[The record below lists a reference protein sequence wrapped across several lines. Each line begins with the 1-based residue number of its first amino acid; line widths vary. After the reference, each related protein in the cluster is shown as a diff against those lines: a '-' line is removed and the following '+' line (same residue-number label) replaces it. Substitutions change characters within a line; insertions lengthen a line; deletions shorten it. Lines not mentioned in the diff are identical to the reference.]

1 MACFSVLK
9 ESNSSYLKSEDMM
22 WKKHI
27 TSYLQ
32 WKFRKSVSD
41 EIVTFQ
47 SWHFINNL
55 DDTWFIGD
63 NIL

>member
-32 WKFRKSVSD
+32 WKFHKSVSD

-47 SWHFINNL
+47 NWHFINNL